1 MELRLKEIRSRRGLS
16 QDELA
21 NMLGIKKSRYG
32 TWERGERMMS
42 LEQAYNCAVVLGC
55 TLNDLVGMSAE
66 NLAPD
71 ELDLVECYRAAT
83 PRERQS
89 LLFTAETFRDGGRA
103 KNNPVPGKVAVGA

>member
-1 MELRLKEIRSRRGLS
+1 MDLQLKRLRKAAGIKS
-16 QDELA
+16 QKAMADL
-21 NMLGIKKSRYG
+21 LGIPERRYSS
-32 TWERGERMMS
+32 WEREEVMMS

-103 KNNPVPGKVAVGA
+103 KNNPVPGEIAV